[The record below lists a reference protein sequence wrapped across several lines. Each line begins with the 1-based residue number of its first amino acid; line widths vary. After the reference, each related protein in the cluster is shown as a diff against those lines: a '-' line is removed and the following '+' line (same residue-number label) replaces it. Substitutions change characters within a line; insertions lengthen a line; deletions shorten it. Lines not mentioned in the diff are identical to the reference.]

1 MISYSA
7 DVLQGLLDANKG
19 NVRVI
24 RLTRDRNINCVREL
38 QNNDVQQ
45 LWSDPLLRHSNV
57 LSGLFHEKV
66 IVCESDSDCR
76 FYAALLDTLFDDAI
90 LQRRDLMF
98 VHCGGK
104 GRIPMVVDALRAV
117 GVPVC
122 TITDFDV
129 MNDENPLRP
138 IYESLGGKWEEIVGD
153 WKEVKSSIDSKKP
166 ELNAREVRKDI
177 ETVLSGVESGYF
189 PKAAGQQI
197 QNILRRSSPWATAKA
212 VGKSFVPSGDA
223 FTACNALFEKLAK
236 VGVFVVDLG
245 ELEGFARS
253 VPGHG
258 PQWVNGVLPK
268 VVARDPEL
276 TPAREFVKRLLV

>member
-104 GRIPMVVDALRAV
+104 GRIPMVVDALR
-117 GVPVC
+117 
-122 TITDFDV
+122 
-129 MNDENPLRP
+129 
-138 IYESLGGKWEEIVGD
+138 
-153 WKEVKSSIDSKKP
+153 
-166 ELNAREVRKDI
+166 
-177 ETVLSGVESGYF
+177 
-189 PKAAGQQI
+189 
-197 QNILRRSSPWATAKA
+197 
-212 VGKSFVPSGDA
+212 
-223 FTACNALFEKLAK
+223 
-236 VGVFVVDLG
+236 
-245 ELEGFARS
+245 
-253 VPGHG
+253 
-258 PQWVNGVLPK
+258 
-268 VVARDPEL
+268 
-276 TPAREFVKRLLV
+276 